1 MFIIEY
7 IHLGFALFMERH
19 GYKILLFIG
28 VVLPLI
34 FVLGGLGYFMEK
46 LGHYTT
52 GEAALFLGL
61 LIVASLIGASAG
73 RFMNTATT
81 LASRI
86 RYTYW
91 SKMFEGKDRLKKR
104 QEKLREEGGK
114 LY

>member
-1 MFIIEY
+1 MD
-7 IHLGFALFMERH
+7 FALFMERY

-34 FVLGGLGYFMEK
+34 FVLGGLGYFMEE

-52 GEAALFLGL
+52 GEVALFLGL
-61 LIVASLIGASAG
+61 LIVASLIGAFAG

-91 SKMFEGKDRLKKR
+91 SKMFEGKDQLKKR